1 MLRVSFLTSFVT
13 DVDLEKPASCLH
25 TEPGGGPDVH
35 PHLAALRFPGA
46 PTGGPGQARAGL
58 LPQQAVT
65 DTAPPQHSIRGDTP
79 GLTPSPSPGVAPVE
93 LRGRRDFC
101 HPEIAR
107 SPLPPGLSV
116 EATKDMKHR
125 GGNKGLGPPP
135 PAREAAEEVQGR
147 AGTSPHPCVPTEPC
161 SHWGDGSRKQPKQEV

>member
-1 MLRVSFLTSFVT
+1 M
-13 DVDLEKPASCLH
+13 
-25 TEPGGGPDVH
+25 
-35 PHLAALRFPGA
+35 
-46 PTGGPGQARAGL
+46 
-58 LPQQAVT
+58 
-65 DTAPPQHSIRGDTP
+65 APPRHSIRGDTP

-101 HPEIAR
+101 HPVIAR

-147 AGTSPHPCVPTEPC
+147 AGTSPHPCVAPTGVTAAESSQNRRFEYHPYSGDMRPRGPGSNRKSLITPSPGSLTLRQSTRPTNTEAEGAATFTSTIPNQP
-161 SHWGDGSRKQPKQEV
+161 SHIRFRGQL